1 LTATA
6 CPGPPSVLVM
16 AFSLFK
22 RWFGGTRRGADEA
35 RLLHRCHGDAELMER
50 LIAHERERLPQVS
63 RAAAARSAI
72 ERWNRDR

>member
-1 LTATA
+1 
-6 CPGPPSVLVM
+6 M

-35 RLLHRCHGDAELMER
+35 RLLHRCHGDPELMER
-50 LIAHERERLPQVS
+50 LIAHEQSRRPQVS
-63 RAAAARSAI
+63 RAAAARAAM